1 MPWLE
6 LAPRERWLWGWARGS
21 PRLIPLCPRPGVGY
35 AVILIAIYVGFY
47 YNVIIAWSLY
57 YLFSSFTLKL
67 PWTDCGHAW
76 NSPNCTDPKLL
87 NSSVLGNHTKY
98 SKYKFTPAAEFYE

>member
-1 MPWLE
+1 MVGASFPGVVALGGRVG
-6 LAPRERWLWGWARGS
+6 PGK
-21 PRLIPLCPRPGVGY
+21 PLPDPCAARPGVGY
-35 AVILIAIYVGFY
+35 AVILIALYVGFY

-57 YLFSSFTLKL
+57 YLFSSFTLTL

-98 SKYKFTPAAEFYE
+98 SKYKFTTAA